1 MNYTTGIITFD
12 FNDNAMSLAANSKI
26 IFADI
31 WSLKGDEYLN
41 YFIICW
47 IEDIENNDEHQLK
60 CAIIDTYGR
69 LNKSFIIAEGVD
81 LFFPIFKNLP
91 LQAMR
96 LTGLL
101 DIKANTLIFKL
112 KNDN

>member
-31 WSLKGDEYLN
+31 WSLQGDEYLN

-47 IEDIENNDEHQLK
+47 IEDIENNSK
-60 CAIIDTYGR
+60 DTKYSKGSQR
-69 LNKSFIIAEGVD
+69 GTGTWTGSWKENYQRNDKSASQRV
-81 LFFPIFKNLP
+81 KS
-91 LQAMR
+91 
-96 LTGLL
+96 
-101 DIKANTLIFKL
+101 
-112 KNDN
+112 